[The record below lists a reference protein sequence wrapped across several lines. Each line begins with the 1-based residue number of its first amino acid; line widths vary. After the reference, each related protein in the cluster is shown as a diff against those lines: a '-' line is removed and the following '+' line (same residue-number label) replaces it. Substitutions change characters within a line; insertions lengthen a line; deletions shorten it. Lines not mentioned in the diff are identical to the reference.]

1 MDGGREDKP
10 TFMKKLDSV
19 VGFLFLLFFGF
30 SWILFVLIFPITM
43 IVAPFLSENLRV
55 ILEVE
60 LYEVVFQTTSV
71 SLVWLEILHFP
82 ILLLVTIFILQRRKA
97 IRWERRYPPEHFVHF
112 KTSKTQMF
120 ITIYTTMLTLF
131 YYLALSAE
139 SANNF
144 SIVSLDAPYI
154 FAIFLLGYSAF
165 DIISFVRRSPNQENF
180 LIAHIVVP
188 VLALFWQL
196 SMYIMPGY
204 YHVSEAHVF
213 LLFFLLFMAFVMYES
228 IVNEDHSDYT
238 IFTDKKI
245 IKELRKG
252 EGRNGKDN
260 QKSVFLL
267 LHRLT
272 NNPPSPAFFPTGVKF
287 RTFTN
292 KKYPWEGQSEPDTIL
307 GLLTSHLNKLIL
319 VNTLLVVFCILYPL
333 FFVFVMIIFLLEPK
347 HIHRKMSPDFRV
359 QYDALIQRCE
369 EFFDIKHGEDEEYVI
384 HSMTP
389 KFEDTPEFGFGGDGN
404 SSFGW
409 PERLLG
415 SKFFDEYEHV
425 ERRIAQ
431 LEMIRDHGRLNEHDS
446 SLMILVNGYGLQD
459 QLSRYIKKMELKY
472 FPQDIEKAPIE
483 PVNLASESLEQRLK
497 SEISELKE
505 RLEQHETILNRIT
518 IEGDWRYIYS
528 EKRTKNA
535 LNDIRTCTERLLYSR
550 VESLGHTLPE
560 RGRTLRPLMD
570 FLSQQKISD
579 LQSTAIKHVK
589 VIEAVVNPASHELQ
603 SSDDD
608 YLKALDSFVQLVEW
622 HVENPPLNT

>member
-10 TFMKKLDSV
+10 TFMKKLDRAV
-19 VGFLFLLFFGF
+19 DFLFLLIFGF
-30 SWILFVLIFPITM
+30 GWILFVLIFPITQ

-60 LYEVVFQTTSV
+60 LYEVVFQTTPV

-97 IRWERRYPPEHFVHF
+97 IRWERRYPPEHFVHSQ
-112 KTSKTQMF
+112 TSKTQMF

-131 YYLALSAE
+131 YYLVFSAE
-139 SANNF
+139 SSNN
-144 SIVSLDAPYI
+144 IVSLDVPYI
-154 FAIFLLGYSAF
+154 FAIFLLGFSAF

-180 LIAHIVVP
+180 YIAHIVAP
-188 VLALFWQL
+188 ILALFWQL
-196 SMYIMPGY
+196 SMYIISEY
-204 YHVSEAHVF
+204 YHFSEAFFV
-213 LLFFLLFMAFVMYES
+213 LLFFTLFVAFATYASIIDES
-228 IVNEDHSDYT
+228 HSDYT
-238 IFTDKKI
+238 IFGDKKL

-252 EGRNGKDN
+252 EVGNGKDN

-272 NNPPSPAFFPTGVKF
+272 NNPPSPDFFPTGVKF

-319 VNTLLVVFCILYPL
+319 VTSLIVVLCILYPPL
-333 FFVFVMIIFLLEPK
+333 LVFMVIIFFLEPP

-359 QYDALIQRCE
+359 QYDALIHRCE
-369 EFFDIKHGEDEEYVI
+369 DFFEIKYGEDEEYAI

-389 KFEDTPEFGFGGDGN
+389 KFEDTPEFRFGGDGI
-404 SSFGW
+404 SSFGR

-415 SKFFDEYEHV
+415 SKFFDEYERV
-425 ERRIAQ
+425 ERRIVE
-431 LEMIRDHGRLNEHDS
+431 LEMIRDHGRISETDS

-472 FPQDIEKAPIE
+472 FPQHIEKASVE
-483 PVNLASESLEQRLK
+483 PEKLGSESLEQRLN

-579 LQSTAIKHVK
+579 LQNIAIKHVK
-589 VIEAVVNPASHELQ
+589 VIEAVVNPASHEMQ

-622 HVENPPLNT
+622 HVENPPLKA